1 MTARLLAFSIATG
14 SVVCVPGARAPAA
27 GLAVR
32 RLDLDHV
39 GAGLGHQQRG
49 VRALE
54 DLTEIQHSD
63 ASQRGVHA
71 RRSTEP
77 RTATMRR
84 LRLMRKADSI
94 DAIDLRL
101 ETCDPPPRGPD
112 ELLIELHAAGVN
124 RSDVAAALGRMPH
137 AAWPRTPGR
146 DWAGVVLEGPTE
158 LAGQEVF
165 GAGGDLGITRDGTH
179 ATHLVVPRDAAV
191 AKPAT
196 LTLAEAGA
204 LGVPFVTA
212 QQGFQRAGMPRP
224 GDVVLVLAVNGRW
237 ARPRRRSRRC
247 TARACSA

>member
-1 MTARLLAFSIATG
+1 MLAQQRLAGLGLQVERHRALVGVQHRHRQRGVRARR
-14 SVVCVPGARAPAA
+14 RAPAA

-39 GAGLGHQQRG
+39 GAGLGHQQGG

-54 DLTEIQHSD
+54 DLAEIQHSD

-124 RSDVAAALGRMPH
+124 RSDVAAAMGRMPQ

-158 LAGQEVF
+158 LVG
-165 GAGGDLGITRDGTH
+165 
-179 ATHLVVPRDAAV
+179 
-191 AKPAT
+191 
-196 LTLAEAGA
+196 
-204 LGVPFVTA
+204 
-212 QQGFQRAGMPRP
+212 P
-224 GDVVLVLAVNGRW
+224 GSVRC
-237 ARPRRRSRRC
+237 RRRSRHHPRRH
-247 TARACSA
+247 ARDASGGAARRGGGEARDADIGGGRRARRAIRHGASRGFSGRACRGRATWCW